1 MPIFVSLILILST
14 ASAPTT
20 DSAPD
25 TAPPDDFKIVCKTV
39 TATGSRLGG
48 QRKCLPK
55 KEWRRLHESG
65 QEAAREIQDSLSK
78 RPPAGQ

>member
-1 MPIFVSLILILST
+1 MPVLASLIVML
-14 ASAPTT
+14 AAAQAPTET
-20 DSAPD
+20 GPA
-25 TAPPDDFKIVCKTV
+25 TAPPDDLKIVCKTV

-78 RPPAGQ
+78 RPPPGQ